1 MKLIILKKAKG
12 PKTLP
17 PLLERIIKNS
27 NNMKLLLLTATPMSD
42 NSREIIWLLNLLLMN
57 DNKPKLSESEYFDK
71 MGNLK
76 EHMTEKFI
84 KKTRGYI
91 SYMRGEDP

>member
-1 MKLIILKKAKG
+1 
-12 PKTLP
+12 
-17 PLLERIIKNS
+17 
-27 NNMKLLLLTATPMSD
+27 MSD

-57 DNKPKLSESEYFDK
+57 DNKPELSESEYFDK

-91 SYMRGEDP
+91 SYMRGEDPLRFSKRRHPTSDPKYIKKCKIYNIIG